1 MSKLFWLNLK
11 MLFRQRQ
18 MLFWSLAFPTMF
30 TIIFGFFFGGEET
43 SVGTI
48 SIINQSETELATTIE
63 NTLVESDVFKI
74 EEVDTLE
81 EAEEMIE
88 TNDIVSAIF
97 IPEGFGTP
105 LPDAPKEIDVYLDP
119 GNLTSNQII
128 TAFLGNM
135 LTRANFQV
143 NGVEPIFSINEVNS
157 TSNEL
162 TYFEFVLVG
171 LIGLALMNSSV
182 QGIAITMSKYREDQ
196 ILKRLVTTPIKP
208 WKFVFAEVF
217 SRLVVNI
224 IQIVVILSIGV
235 FGFGANIVG
244 SLWLTVIFALI
255 SAFLF
260 QLLGFV
266 VASFSKNADAA
277 QGMAMTITIPM
288 MFLAGV
294 FFPIDQLP
302 KWLNAIVE
310 WLPLAP
316 LLRMLRAVMLE
327 AKSPFL
333 DPMNIIVVAVWIVAA
348 SIISVYRFKLSDE

>member
-1 MSKLFWLNLK
+1 

-18 MLFWSLAFPTMF
+18 TLFWTLLFPIMF
-30 TIIFGFFFGGEET
+30 TVIFGFFFGGEES

-48 SIINQSETELATTIE
+48 SIINNSDTELATTIE
-63 NTLVESDVFKI
+63 STLRNSGVFKI
-74 EEVDTLE
+74 DDVQNLD
-81 EAEEMIE
+81 EAKKMIE
-88 TNDIVSAIF
+88 TNDIVSVVF

-105 LPDAPKEIDVYLDP
+105 LPDACKEIDVYLDP
-119 GNLTSNQII
+119 GNLTSNQVI
-128 TAFLGNM
+128 TAFLENM
-135 LTRANFQV
+135 LTGANFKV
-143 NGVEPIFSINEVNS
+143 NNTEPIFSINKISS
-157 TSNEL
+157 TSNEI

-171 LIGLALMNSSV
+171 LIGMALMNSSV

-196 ILKRLVTTPIKP
+196 ILKKLVTTPVKP
-208 WKFVFAEVF
+208 WKFVFSEVF

-224 IQIVVILSIGV
+224 IQISIILSIGV
-235 FGFGANIVG
+235 YGFGANIVG
-244 SLWLTVIFALI
+244 SLWLTILFALI

-266 VASFSKNADAA
+266 VASFSKTADAA

-294 FFPIDQLP
+294 FFPTDQLP
-302 KWLNAIVE
+302 KWLNSIVE

-333 DPMNIIVVAVWIVAA
+333 DPMNIVIVLVWIVIA
-348 SIISVYRFKLSDE
+348 SLISIYRFRLSDE

>member
-1 MSKLFWLNLK
+1 MLKLIQLNLK

-18 MLFWSLAFPTMF
+18 SLFWSLAFPIMF
-30 TIIFGFFFGGEET
+30 TLIFGFFFGGEET

-48 SIINQSETELATTIE
+48 SVINKSETKLANRIETTL
-63 NTLVESDVFKI
+63 TDSDVFKI
-74 EEVDTLE
+74 RETENIE
-81 EAEEMIE
+81 EAEGLIE
-88 TNDIVSAIF
+88 TNDIVSVIY
-97 IPEGFGTP
+97 IPEDFGALSP
-105 LPDAPKEIDVYLDP
+105 ESPKEIDVYLDP
-119 GNLTSNQII
+119 GNLTSNQVI

-135 LTRANFQV
+135 LTGANFKVQ
-143 NGVEPIFSINEVNS
+143 NVEPIFSINEVSS

-208 WKFVFAEVF
+208 WRFVFAEVL

-224 IQIVVILSIGV
+224 IQITVILAIGV
-235 FGFGANIVG
+235 YGFGANITG
-244 SLWLTVIFALI
+244 SLWLTVVFALI

-277 QGMAMTITIPM
+277 QGMSMTITIPM

-302 KWLNAIVE
+302 EWLLSVVE

-333 DPMNIIVVAVWIVAA
+333 DPINMIIVITWIVVAAA
-348 SIISVYRFKLSDE
+348 ISIYRFKLTDE